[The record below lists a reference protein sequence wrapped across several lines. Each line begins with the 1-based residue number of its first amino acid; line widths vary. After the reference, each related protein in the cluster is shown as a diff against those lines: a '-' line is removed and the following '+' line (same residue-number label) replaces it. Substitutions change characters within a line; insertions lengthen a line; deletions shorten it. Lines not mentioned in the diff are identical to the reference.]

1 MFGAME
7 EFFMEMEVEEEVWL
21 RACFV
26 CPWKWNIILIY
37 VCIHNVKRPKWPQL
51 NKNFTWTHYFLHRE
65 AQNFF
70 FCFMLSHNKS
80 TTINQKV
87 NIKLN
92 NL

>member
-21 RACFV
+21 GACLV

-51 NKNFTWTHYFLHRE
+51 KKKLHMDSLFSASWSPEFLLLLHVVP
-65 AQNFF
+65 QQINNHQ
-70 FCFMLSHNKS
+70 SKS
-80 TTINQKV
+80 EHQAE
-87 NIKLN
+87 
-92 NL
+92 